1 MMDQEHRVDQALASS
16 PTAGSASSAEERFRG
31 VAAITD
37 TAIGHLDV
45 DDLLLELL
53 GRIAEL
59 VGADTAAVLLL
70 DGSGQ
75 QLTARAAF
83 GIEEEIRQGVRIPM
97 GVGFAGTI
105 AAQRGPARLEVVDP
119 TTVWNPI
126 LWEKGIVKMLGVP
139 LEAGK
144 HLLGV
149 LHVGRIA
156 DRPFTDDD
164 VVLLELVAA
173 RVAAAVQARE
183 LEVERA
189 AGRVVQR
196 SLLPSALPVCP
207 GVDFATRF
215 VPAEDGGVGGD
226 WYDAFVLPSGQLW
239 VMTGDIVG
247 HGLHA
252 AVALGRLRAVL
263 RAYALEDHAPGD
275 VLALADRKF
284 QMFDPEHMGTVV
296 CAVFEPPYGRG
307 SIASAGH
314 PPPVLAIPG
323 RPAAMVSMP
332 VSPPIGV
339 ADQRP
344 EEIELELPPGG
355 LLLFYTDGLVER
367 RGEAIDVGLS
377 RLTEAVTADAPDA
390 VCRRVMSALVGNQ
403 RPGDD
408 IAVLALRRRPA

>member
-1 MMDQEHRVDQALASS
+1 MSER
-16 PTAGSASSAEERFRG
+16 PAGDRLR
-31 VAAITD
+31 AIATLTD
-37 TAIGHLDV
+37 TAIGHLGV
-45 DDLLLELL
+45 DDLLDELL
-53 GRIAEL
+53 GRIVEL
-59 VGADTAAVLLL
+59 LEADTSAVLLL
-70 DGSGQ
+70 DPSGT
-75 QLTARAAF
+75 QLEARAAF
-83 GIEEEIRQGVRIPM
+83 GIEEEVHQGVRVPV
-97 GVGFAGTI
+97 GAGFAGRI
-105 AAQRGPARLEVVDP
+105 AEERRPVRLDLVDP

-139 LEAGK
+139 LESGPQ
-144 HLLGV
+144 LMGV
-149 LHVGRIA
+149 LHVGRTA
-156 DRPFTDDD
+156 EVPFTDDD
-164 VVLLELVAA
+164 TVLLELVAA
-173 RVAAAVQARE
+173 RVTSAIVARQ
-183 LEVERA
+183 LEIERA

-196 SLLPSALPVCP
+196 SLLPSALPDVP
-207 GVDFATRF
+207 GIEFATRF

-314 PPPVLAIPG
+314 PPPVLAVPG

-332 VSPPIGV
+332 VSPPISV

-377 RLTEAVTADAPDA
+377 RLTDAVTADAPDA